1 MSNGSGSSRRLI
13 LVKHSQPVLDP
24 AVPPREW
31 RLGREGA
38 EQSQRLDE
46 RLRAFLPFTLVSS
59 PEPKAVRTGEI
70 VATILGITN
79 AIVDG
84 LEEFDRPAM
93 PIVTPE
99 EHERINASIF
109 TTRALPVL
117 GRESAD
123 AALARFR
130 AAIDRALA
138 PLPSG
143 HTLVVIA
150 HGTVIALFV
159 AQQTGRDA
167 FELWTSLECAD
178 WLQLEMRADAGGDTC
193 DSH

>member
-1 MSNGSGSSRRLI
+1 MSTASASSRRLI
-13 LVKHSQPVLDP
+13 LVKHAQPELDP

-31 RLGREGA
+31 RLAHDGE
-38 EQSQRLDE
+38 EQSQRLAQ

-59 PEPKAVRTGEI
+59 QEPKAVRTAEI
-70 VATILGITN
+70 VAATLGITS
-79 AIVDG
+79 AVVDG

-99 EHERINASIF
+99 EHTRLNASIF

-123 AALARFR
+123 TALARFS

-143 HTLVVIA
+143 H
-150 HGTVIALFV
+150 
-159 AQQTGRDA
+159 R
-167 FELWTSLECAD
+167 WS
-178 WLQLEMRADAGGDTC
+178 
-193 DSH
+193 

>member
-1 MSNGSGSSRRLI
+1 MSIARASSRRLI
-13 LVKHSQPVLDP
+13 LVKHAQPVLDA

-31 RLGREGA
+31 RLGREGE
-38 EQSQRLDE
+38 EQSHRLAE
-46 RLRAFLPFTLVSS
+46 RLRTFLPFTLVSS
-59 PEPKAVRTGEI
+59 PEPKAVRTAEI
-70 VATILGITN
+70 VAATLGITS
-79 AIVDG
+79 AVVDG

-93 PIVTPE
+93 PIVTRG
-99 EHERINASIF
+99 EHTRLNASIF
-109 TTRALPVL
+109 TTRARPVL

-123 AALARFR
+123 AALARFS

-138 PLPSG
+138 PLPSR

-167 FELWTSLECAD
+167 FELWKRLECAD
-178 WLQLEMRADAGGDTC
+178 CFDLEMDEC